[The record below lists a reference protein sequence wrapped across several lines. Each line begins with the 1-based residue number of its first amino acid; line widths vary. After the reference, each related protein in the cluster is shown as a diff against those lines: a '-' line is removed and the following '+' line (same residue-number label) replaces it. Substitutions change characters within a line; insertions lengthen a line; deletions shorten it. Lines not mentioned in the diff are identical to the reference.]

1 MTIKSRLL
9 IAVTLCFSSSNSAL
23 ADDFIIDGPATTTNN
38 GEVLDGDDTITV
50 TNTGSVSIQEDRESG
65 LSALGDNNVLVN
77 SGDVSTFGFVSHGL
91 SAVGN
96 FNALTNYG
104 DVSTNDFSSDGLY
117 AEGNFNA
124 LTNYGDVSTTASSSD
139 GLHAK
144 GDFNTITNSENGV
157 VSAIGGSS
165 AGLFAGTH
173 NTGDNNTLVNRGII
187 ITDGGSGHAMH
198 AGGSYNTLTN
208 SGDINVNEKLGG
220 SGHGMFGGEVRGG
233 DFNIVTNTGSIT
245 TNGGSG
251 HGMTAGG
258 SYNTLTNSGD
268 IIVNE
273 TLGGSGHGISGG
285 TFAGVFNTL
294 TNSGNIR
301 VNGGAGNGM
310 SAIGDSH
317 VLTNSGNISVNELGM
332 TYGQGLDVR
341 GNFNTLINSG
351 NITVAGQASDGLKAY
366 GDSNTITNSGTV
378 LSELAYIV
386 SMTGKDATLNLLSGS
401 VLSGKVHFSDL
412 DTATL
417 NFGSGLNT
425 AVTLSSTIQPS
436 DFTITAPG
444 PYTVVDDTVYVA
456 DLGDAAAQNR
466 VNTVATRMIHDA
478 VASRGI
484 VPAVTQGSSQPGTWA
499 SVSGGLVRNNGDA
512 NLSGYDGNVVSG
524 SFGRDRLD
532 GTSTFGG
539 VSLTQTKTDN
549 GVATD
554 AIGVHGGIYGQLAG
568 ADYTLSGGLG
578 YLDTERERANNML
591 ASGLETASDSY
602 LSAFISPAMTWHGV
616 LGDNDSLRL
625 RYTGTFYGSQSFDY
639 EGEGD
644 LEVESR
650 ITHQIEVRMAW
661 ARVIE
666 TGTIRYG
673 FDLGYQSDD
682 AMDLTLAGQN
692 LSATT
697 PGDAAYGRVFASMDF
712 ANATVEASYDNNNE
726 FGLTGSYSWRF

>member
-9 IAVTLCFSSSNSAL
+9 LGVALCISSSTAVL

-50 TNTGSVSIQEDRESG
+50 TDTGSVSTATTVNNEP
-65 LSALGDNNVLVN
+65 ALFAVGDNNVLTNRGDVTTGSPTTGNDSRGLHAIGNNNVLTN
-77 SGDVSTFGFVSHGL
+77 SGDVSTIGDGATGL
-91 SAVGN
+91 YAVGDN
-96 FNALTNYG
+96 NVLTNSG
-104 DVSTNDFSSDGLY
+104 DVSTLGSI
-117 AEGNFNA
+117 AR
-124 LTNYGDVSTTASSSD
+124 
-139 GLHAK
+139 GLHAL
-144 GDFNTITNSENGV
+144 GDFNTIINTRNGV
-157 VSAIGGSS
+157 VSMALS
-165 AGLFAGTH
+165 ADGLYAGTFSTGDH
-173 NTGDNNTLVNRGII
+173 NTIINQGII
-187 ITDGGSGHAMH
+187 IIDSVGAVAFAMY
-198 AGGSYNTLTN
+198 AGGDYNILMN
-208 SGDINVNEKLGG
+208 SGNITVTSLA
-220 SGHGMFGGEVRGG
+220 GHGL
-233 DFNIVTNTGSIT
+233 T
-245 TNGGSG
+245 TN
-251 HGMTAGG
+251 A
-258 SYNTLTNSGD
+258 Y
-268 IIVNE
+268 
-273 TLGGSGHGISGG
+273 GISN
-285 TFAGVFNTL
+285 FNTL
-294 TNSGNIR
+294 TNSGT
-301 VNGGAGNGM
+301 VTVSGVGGHGLFANGA
-310 SAIGDSH
+310 
-317 VLTNSGNISVNELGM
+317 
-332 TYGQGLDVR
+332 
-341 GNFNTLINSG
+341 
-351 NITVAGQASDGLKAY
+351 
-366 GDSNTITNSGTV
+366 SNTITNSGTV
-378 LSELAYIV
+378 LSELGYSVNI
-386 SMTGKDATLNLLSGS
+386 TGTDATLNLLSGS
-401 VLSGKVHFSDL
+401 VLFGKVNIDEFS
-412 DTATL
+412 TATL
-417 NFGSGLNT
+417 NFGSGLNA
-425 AVTLSSTIQPS
+425 AVTLSSDIPS
-436 DFTITAPG
+436 SGFTITAPG
-444 PYTVVDDTVYVA
+444 PVTVLEDTVYVA
-456 DLGDAAAQNR
+456 DLGDVAAQNR
-466 VNTVATRMIHDA
+466 VNTIATRMIHDA

-484 VPAVTQGSSQPGTWA
+484 VPAVTQGSSQPSTWA
-499 SVSGGLVRNNGDA
+499 SVSGGLVRNSGDG

-554 AIGVHGGIYGQLAG
+554 AISVHGGIYGQLAG

-639 EGEGD
+639 DGEGD

-666 TGTIRYG
+666 NSTIRYG
-673 FDLGYQSDD
+673 FDLGYQGDD

>member
-1 MTIKSRLL
+1 MSTILRSL

-38 GEVLDGDDTITV
+38 GYVLDGDDTITV
-50 TNTGSVSIQEDRESG
+50 TNTGSVSTTANSEPG
-65 LSALGDNNVLVN
+65 LSALGDNNVLIN
-77 SGDVSTFGFVSHGL
+77 SGDVLTGTKELVTYYRGGNAYTRYTRTGSTSHGL
-91 SAVGN
+91 H
-96 FNALTNYG
+96 
-104 DVSTNDFSSDGLY
+104 
-117 AEGNFNA
+117 AE
-124 LTNYGDVSTTASSSD
+124 
-139 GLHAK
+139 

-157 VSAIGGSS
+157 VSAIGGS
-165 AGLFAGTH
+165 AIGLFAGTW

-187 ITDGGSGHAMH
+187 ITDGGNGHAMH
-198 AGGSYNTLTN
+198 AGGNNNTLTN
-208 SGDINVNEKLGG
+208 SGDINVNEFGGG
-220 SGHGMFGGEVRGG
+220 SGHGMFGGNVFGG

-301 VNGGAGNGM
+301 VNGGSGNGM
-310 SAIGDSH
+310 SALGDSH
-317 VLTNSGNISVNELGM
+317 VLTNSGNINVNELGM
-332 TYGQGLDVR
+332 TSGRGLYAKGD
-341 GNFNTLINSG
+341 FNTLINSG
-351 NITVAGQASDGLKAY
+351 NITVAGQASDGLHAN
-366 GDSNTITNSGTV
+366 GNSNTITNSGTV
-378 LSELAYIV
+378 LSDEALSVY
-386 SMTGKDATLNLLSGS
+386 MNGTDATLNLLSGS
-401 VLSGKVHFSDL
+401 VLSGKVYVDLNEL

-417 NFGSGLNT
+417 NFGSGLNA
-425 AVTLSSTIQPS
+425 AVTFEAYGQLLAS
-436 DFTITAPG
+436 DITITAPG
-444 PYTVVDDTVYVA
+444 PYTVVGDTVYVT
-456 DLGDAAAQNR
+456 DLGDTAAQNR

-499 SVSGGLVRNNGDA
+499 SVSGGLVRNSGDA

>member
-1 MTIKSRLL
+1 
-9 IAVTLCFSSSNSAL
+9 
-23 ADDFIIDGPATTTNN
+23 
-38 GEVLDGDDTITV
+38 
-50 TNTGSVSIQEDRESG
+50 
-65 LSALGDNNVLVN
+65 
-77 SGDVSTFGFVSHGL
+77 
-91 SAVGN
+91 
-96 FNALTNYG
+96 
-104 DVSTNDFSSDGLY
+104 
-117 AEGNFNA
+117 
-124 LTNYGDVSTTASSSD
+124 
-139 GLHAK
+139 
-144 GDFNTITNSENGV
+144 
-157 VSAIGGSS
+157 VSAIGGS
-165 AGLFAGTH
+165 AIGLFAGTW

-187 ITDGGSGHAMH
+187 ITDGGNGHAMH
-198 AGGSYNTLTN
+198 AGGNNNTLTN
-208 SGDINVNEKLGG
+208 SGDINVNEFGGG
-220 SGHGMFGGEVRGG
+220 SGHGMFGGNVFGG

-301 VNGGAGNGM
+301 VNGGSGNGM
-310 SAIGDSH
+310 SALGDSH
-317 VLTNSGNISVNELGM
+317 VLTNSGNINVNELGM
-332 TYGQGLDVR
+332 TSGRGLYAKGD
-341 GNFNTLINSG
+341 FNTLINSG
-351 NITVAGQASDGLKAY
+351 NITVAGQASDGLHAN
-366 GDSNTITNSGTV
+366 GNSNTITNSGTV
-378 LSELAYIV
+378 LSDEALSVY
-386 SMTGKDATLNLLSGS
+386 MNGTDATLNLLSGS
-401 VLSGKVHFSDL
+401 VLSGKVYVDLNEL

-417 NFGSGLNT
+417 NFGSGLNA
-425 AVTLSSTIQPS
+425 AVTFEAYGQLLAS
-436 DFTITAPG
+436 DITITAPG
-444 PYTVVDDTVYVA
+444 PYTVVGDTVYVT
-456 DLGDAAAQNR
+456 DLGDTAAQNR

-499 SVSGGLVRNNGDA
+499 SVSGGLVRNSGDA

-697 PGDAAYGRVFASMDF
+697 PSDAAYGRVFASMDF